1 MKALLFILFLPIT
14 LPLYLILGFLKLLGL
29 GSVVLDIFDL

>member
-1 MKALLFILFLPIT
+1 MKTILFILFLPLL